1 MSSRDVGYLDDT
13 GRLFVVGRDEEMIGS
28 GGENVYPV
36 EAEKDFGRTRGRPG
50 AARESAGRPSE
61 RLTCVMR
68 SHR

>member
-36 EAEKDFGRTRGRPG
+36 EAEETLAAHAEGQALRASQR
-50 AARESAGRPSE
+50 AARRNG
-61 RLTCVMR
+61 
-68 SHR
+68 